1 MKTKNK
7 TKITYKIISLFI
19 ILLISSSVLM
29 PLRDTNA
36 KGNEMVVIPKK
47 AVRLRILA
55 NSDSS
60 EDQALKRKVR
70 DEVNAQINTWVKDL
84 TTFEEGQ
91 KVIKSHIPDL
101 QKTVARVIK
110 EEGSNQPFTITYS
123 KKVKFPTK
131 LYGSFLYPA
140 GDYEAVLIKLGAGQ
154 GANWWCV
161 LFPPLCF
168 LDFSNG
174 DATLSKES
182 LQSQQKVDH
191 ETKESLQSQQ
201 KVDHETKESL
211 QSLQKVDHETKI
223 ENEPK
228 KEFNKQEALRLSDD
242 DSNMLTKQNNEASL
256 QDDTEVKGSEDAV
269 VASTLPGDEPKNEI
283 KVESFFVQMLKQLF

>member
-1 MKTKNK
+1 MRRYKAKSKMKT
-7 TKITYKIISLFI
+7 TYKIISLFI
-19 ILLISSSVLM
+19 ILLISSSVLV
-29 PLRDTNA
+29 PLQDTNA

-60 EDQALKRKVR
+60 GDQALKRKVR

-84 TTFEEGQ
+84 TSFEEGQ
-91 KVIKSHIPDL
+91 KVIQSHIPDL
-101 QKTVARVIK
+101 EKTVQRVLK
-110 EEGSNQPFTITYS
+110 EEGSKQTFTITYS

-174 DATLSKES
+174 DATVDS
-182 LQSQQKVDH
+182 LQTQQNVEK
-191 ETKESLQSQQ
+191 ETMIEEPEEGKGFSYLKEESNEKEQS
-201 KVDHETKESL
+201 
-211 QSLQKVDHETKI
+211 
-223 ENEPK
+223 
-228 KEFNKQEALRLSDD
+228 
-242 DSNMLTKQNNEASL
+242 
-256 QDDTEVKGSEDAV
+256 TEVESSIKEESTEETVEVAAVPTMEQEED
-269 VASTLPGDEPKNEI
+269 I
-283 KVESFFVQMLKQLF
+283 KVESFFVHMFKQLF

>member
-1 MKTKNK
+1 MFKTKNK
-7 TKITYKIISLFI
+7 IKTSYKIITLFI

-29 PLRDTNA
+29 PLQDTNA
-36 KGNEMVVIPKK
+36 KGNEMVIIPKK

-60 EDQALKRKVR
+60 QDQALKRKVR

-84 TTFEEGQ
+84 KSFEEGQ
-91 KVIKSHIPDL
+91 RVIQSHIPDIE
-101 QKTVARVIK
+101 QTVKRVLK
-110 EEGSNQPFTITYS
+110 EEGFKQTFTVTYS

-140 GDYEAVLIKLGAGQ
+140 GDYEAVLITLGAGE

-174 DATLSKES
+174 DATINS
-182 LQSQQKVDH
+182 LEEQQKIEEETEIKEESEAGKGFTYLNEEQNSNFSDQNAGPSVENDSVDQVIA
-191 ETKESLQSQQ
+191 T
-201 KVDHETKESL
+201 TA
-211 QSLQKVDHETKI
+211 I
-223 ENEPK
+223 PNEGL
-228 KEFNKQEALRLSDD
+228 EE
-242 DSNMLTKQNNEASL
+242 
-256 QDDTEVKGSEDAV
+256 EV
-269 VASTLPGDEPKNEI
+269 
-283 KVESFFVQMLKQLF
+283 KVESFFLQMIKNLF

>member
-110 EEGSNQPFTITYS
+110 EEGSNQSFTITYS

-182 LQSQQKVDH
+182 LQAQ
-191 ETKESLQSQQ
+191 
-201 KVDHETKESL
+201 
-211 QSLQKVDHETKI
+211 QKVDHETKI
-223 ENEPK
+223 EKEPK
-228 KEFNKQEALRLSDD
+228 EVSKKQVALRLSDD
-242 DSNMLTKQNNEASL
+242 DTNAAPKQNNESSL
-256 QDDTEVKGSEDAV
+256 QDDTEIKSNEDAV
-269 VASTLPGDEPKNEI
+269 VASTLPNDVQKDDI
-283 KVESFFVQMLKQLF
+283 KVESFFVQMLKNLF

>member
-191 ETKESLQSQQ
+191 ETKESLQS
-201 KVDHETKESL
+201 
-211 QSLQKVDHETKI
+211 LQKVDHEPKI

-242 DSNMLTKQNNEASL
+242 DSNMPTKQNNESSL

-269 VASTLPGDEPKNEI
+269 VASTLPGDEPKDEI

>member
-1 MKTKNK
+1 MKNK
-7 TKITYKIISLFI
+7 YKIIVFFI
-19 ILLISSSVLM
+19 IMLISSSVLV
-29 PLRDTNA
+29 PVRDTNA

-60 EDQALKRKVR
+60 QDQALKRKVR
-70 DEVNAQINTWVKDL
+70 DAVNAQINTWVKDL
-84 TTFEEGQ
+84 TSFEEGQ

-101 QKTVARVIK
+101 EKTVKQVIK
-110 EEGSNQPFTITYS
+110 EQGSTQTFTITYS

-140 GDYEAVLIKLGAGQ
+140 GNYEAVLIKLGAGQ

-174 DATLSKES
+174 DAATVQS
-182 LQSQQKVDH
+182 LQSQQKVEK
-191 ETKESLQSQQ
+191 ETAIVHDDL
-201 KVDHETKESL
+201 ETGKGFSF
-211 QSLQKVDHETKI
+211 
-223 ENEPK
+223 
-228 KEFNKQEALRLSDD
+228 FNKEKAEESSSNSDEITNNTNQQDNNQVVEAA
-242 DSNMLTKQNNEASL
+242 TQPH
-256 QDDTEVKGSEDAV
+256 Q
-269 VASTLPGDEPKNEI
+269 EI
-283 KVESFFVQMLKQLF
+283 KVESFFLQMMKKLF

>member
-1 MKTKNK
+1 MKT
-7 TKITYKIISLFI
+7 TYKIIALFI
-19 ILLISSSVLM
+19 ILLISSLVLV
-29 PLRDTNA
+29 PLQDTNA

-84 TTFEEGQ
+84 TSFEEGQ
-91 KVIKSHIPDL
+91 KVIQSHIPDL
-101 QKTVARVIK
+101 EKTVQRVLK
-110 EEGSNQPFTITYS
+110 EEESTQTFTITYS

-174 DATLSKES
+174 DATVNSI
-182 LQSQQKVDH
+182 QAQQKV
-191 ETKESLQSQQ
+191 EK
-201 KVDHETKESL
+201 
-211 QSLQKVDHETKI
+211 ETKI
-223 ENEPK
+223 EESEEGKGFSYLKEETNENVSTQESESTV
-228 KEFNKQEALRLSDD
+228 KEDSSNQEVAVAALP
-242 DSNMLTKQNNEASL
+242 TAEP
-256 QDDTEVKGSEDAV
+256 EED
-269 VASTLPGDEPKNEI
+269 I
-283 KVESFFVQMLKQLF
+283 KVESFFVHMFKQLF

>member
-1 MKTKNK
+1 M
-7 TKITYKIISLFI
+7 TYKIISLFI

-84 TTFEEGQ
+84 TSFEEGQ

-110 EEGSNQPFTITYS
+110 EEGSNQTFTITYS

-174 DATLSKES
+174 DATLSKDA
-182 LQSQQKVDH
+182 LQSQQKVD
-191 ETKESLQSQQ
+191 K
-201 KVDHETKESL
+201 
-211 QSLQKVDHETKI
+211 ETKI
-223 ENEPK
+223 KNGTKIESKNDNNSADLSK
-228 KEFNKQEALRLSDD
+228 KKVEVSEKHNNDLVV
-242 DSNMLTKQNNEASL
+242 QNDTNVNQDNATVEAS
-256 QDDTEVKGSEDAV
+256 A
-269 VASTLPGDEPKNEI
+269 LPGEEPKNDI
-283 KVESFFVQMLKQLF
+283 KVESFFLQMIKQLF

>member
-7 TKITYKIISLFI
+7 TKLTYRIISLFI

-70 DEVNAQINTWVKDL
+70 DEVNAQISTWVKDL
-84 TTFEEGQ
+84 TSFEEGQ

-110 EEGSNQPFTITYS
+110 EEGSNQSFTITFS

-174 DATLSKES
+174 DATLNKDA
-182 LQSQQKVDH
+182 LQAQQKVD
-191 ETKESLQSQQ
+191 K
-201 KVDHETKESL
+201 
-211 QSLQKVDHETKI
+211 ETKI
-223 ENEPK
+223 E
-228 KEFNKQEALRLSDD
+228 
-242 DSNMLTKQNNEASL
+242 
-256 QDDTEVKGSEDAV
+256 
-269 VASTLPGDEPKNEI
+269 DEPKNEPTKNDDITRLGNDDGSFKHSNDLQIEDDAESNSSEAVAASTLPTDEPNSDI
-283 KVESFFVQMLKQLF
+283 KVESFFVQMFKNLF

>member
-7 TKITYKIISLFI
+7 TKTTYKIISLFI
-19 ILLISSSVLM
+19 ILLISSLVLV
-29 PLRDTNA
+29 PLQDTNA

-84 TTFEEGQ
+84 VSFEEGQ
-91 KVIKSHIPDL
+91 KVIQSHIPEL
-101 QKTVARVIK
+101 EKTVERVIK
-110 EEGSNQPFTITYS
+110 EEGSNQTFTITYS

-140 GDYEAVLIKLGAGQ
+140 GNYEAVLIKLGAGQ

-174 DATLSKES
+174 DATINS
-182 LQSQQKVDH
+182 LQAQQKVEK
-191 ETKESLQSQQ
+191 ETE
-201 KVDHETKESL
+201 
-211 QSLQKVDHETKI
+211 I
-223 ENEPK
+223 ENDSEKGKGFAYTQEEKRTEASSLTQENNQVEEVSALPKEEPK
-228 KEFNKQEALRLSDD
+228 
-242 DSNMLTKQNNEASL
+242 
-256 QDDTEVKGSEDAV
+256 ED
-269 VASTLPGDEPKNEI
+269 I
-283 KVESFFVQMLKQLF
+283 KVESFFVQMIKQLF

>member
-1 MKTKNK
+1 MKT
-7 TKITYKIISLFI
+7 TYKIIALFI
-19 ILLISSSVLM
+19 ILLISSLVLV
-29 PLRDTNA
+29 PLQDTNA

-60 EDQALKRKVR
+60 GDQALKRKVR

-84 TTFEEGQ
+84 TSFEEGQ
-91 KVIKSHIPDL
+91 KVIQSHIPDL
-101 QKTVARVIK
+101 EKTVQRVLK
-110 EEGSNQPFTITYS
+110 EEESTQTFTITYS

-174 DATLSKES
+174 DATVKSI
-182 LQSQQKVDH
+182 QAQQKV
-191 ETKESLQSQQ
+191 EK
-201 KVDHETKESL
+201 
-211 QSLQKVDHETKI
+211 ETKI
-223 ENEPK
+223 EESEEGKGFSYLKEETNE
-228 KEFNKQEALRLSDD
+228 N
-242 DSNMLTKQNNEASL
+242 
-256 QDDTEVKGSEDAV
+256 
-269 VASTLPGDEPKNEI
+269 ASTQESESTVKEDSSNQEVAVAALPAAEPEEDI
-283 KVESFFVQMLKQLF
+283 KVESFFVHMFKQLF

>member
-19 ILLISSSVLM
+19 IFLISSSVLM

-110 EEGSNQPFTITYS
+110 EEGSNQSFTITYS

-191 ETKESLQSQQ
+191 ETK
-201 KVDHETKESL
+201 
-211 QSLQKVDHETKI
+211 I

-228 KEFNKQEALRLSDD
+228 REFKKQEALRLSDD
-242 DSNMLTKQNNEASL
+242 DSNSATKQNNESLQDDSNSATKQNNESL
-256 QDDTEVKGSEDAV
+256 QDDTEVKSSEDAV
-269 VASTLPGDEPKNEI
+269 VASALPGDEPKEDI

>member
-7 TKITYKIISLFI
+7 TKLTYRIISLFI

-36 KGNEMVVIPKK
+36 KGSEMVVIPKK

-60 EDQALKRKVR
+60 ADQALKRKVR

-84 TTFEEGQ
+84 TSFEEGQ

-101 QKTVARVIK
+101 QKTVARVIN
-110 EEGSNQPFTITYS
+110 EQGSNQPFTITYS

-140 GDYEAVLIKLGAGQ
+140 GDYEAVLIELGAGQ

-174 DATLSKES
+174 DATLTKDS
-182 LQSQQKVDH
+182 LQAQQKV
-191 ETKESLQSQQ
+191 EK
-201 KVDHETKESL
+201 
-211 QSLQKVDHETKI
+211 ETKI
-223 ENEPK
+223 EKEPK
-228 KEFNKQEALRLSDD
+228 KEDDVARLSNE
-242 DSNMLTKQNNEASL
+242 DSLIQNNDLSVHNASVSN
-256 QDDTEVKGSEDAV
+256 DEDV
-269 VASTLPGDEPKNEI
+269 VAASTLPNEEQNDDI
-283 KVESFFVQMLKQLF
+283 KVESFFVQMFKQLF

>member
-1 MKTKNK
+1 MVERMKTKNK

-182 LQSQQKVDH
+182 LQSQQR
-191 ETKESLQSQQ
+191 
-201 KVDHETKESL
+201 
-211 QSLQKVDHETKI
+211 VDHETKI
-223 ENEPK
+223 ESEPK
-228 KEFNKQEALRLSDD
+228 SEAKSEPKNEAKNEFKQQEALRLSDV
-242 DSNMLTKQNNEASL
+242 DSIATTKQNNESSL
-256 QDDTEVKGSEDAV
+256 QEHAEVKSSEDAV
-269 VASTLPGDEPKNEI
+269 VASTLPGDEPKEDI

>member
-29 PLRDTNA
+29 PLQDTNA

-84 TTFEEGQ
+84 KSFEEGQ
-91 KVIKSHIPDL
+91 KVIQSHIPDL
-101 QKTVARVIK
+101 KKTVERVMK
-110 EEGSNQPFTITYS
+110 EEGSNQTFTITYS

-140 GDYEAVLIKLGAGQ
+140 GDYEAVLIKIGAGQ

-174 DATLSKES
+174 DATLNTET
-182 LQSQQKVDH
+182 LQSQQKI
-191 ETKESLQSQQ
+191 EK
-201 KVDHETKESL
+201 
-211 QSLQKVDHETKI
+211 ETKI
-223 ENEPK
+223 EEEP
-228 KEFNKQEALRLSDD
+228 E
-242 DSNMLTKQNNEASL
+242 
-256 QDDTEVKGSEDAV
+256 EVKGIAYLNDEEDNSSKAEKEVVKKDDQVRQDREATEVAV
-269 VASTLPGDEPKNEI
+269 LPTVESNDEV
-283 KVESFFVQMLKQLF
+283 KVESFFVQMIKQLF

>member
-182 LQSQQKVDH
+182 LQSQQRI
-191 ETKESLQSQQ
+191 
-201 KVDHETKESL
+201 
-211 QSLQKVDHETKI
+211 DHETKI
-223 ENEPK
+223 ESEPK
-228 KEFNKQEALRLSDD
+228 SEPKNEAKNEFKQQEALRLSDV
-242 DSNMLTKQNNEASL
+242 DSIATTKQNNESSL
-256 QDDTEVKGSEDAV
+256 QDDAEVKSSEDAV
-269 VASTLPGDEPKNEI
+269 VASTLPGDEPKEDI